1 MAVRIRGARRTVLSF
16 AFSLAIITYLDR
28 VCISAAAPFMMRE
41 LGLSLF
47 QMSLVFGAFTLAY
60 SIFEVP
66 TGWMGD
72 VFGPRKVLTRI
83 VLWWSAFTMLTA
95 TASGYLSLV
104 VIRFLFGAGEA
115 GAFPNMSRA
124 FSRWLPLVERGKA
137 NGILFLGSRLGGAL
151 APALA
156 LLIVRHWGWRASFCI
171 FGIAGIFWAVAW
183 YLWYRDDPA
192 QHPQVQKEE
201 LSWIRQDE
209 SLRARAGTQSG
220 QVAVPWKKILT
231 SRNLYAIC
239 LMYFA
244 FGYGLYFGFT
254 WLPTYLI
261 QVLGFSALQ
270 GGFLAGL
277 PFLLAGGADVLG
289 GWLTDRLAGSHGL
302 KIARCGLGFISFT
315 MSALL
320 LFLSTAAQSR
330 AGKAL
335 LIALALAS
343 ADLALSACWSV
354 CLDVGKSYAGVI
366 TGFMNTFAN
375 FGGFLA
381 PIVVGFAVERYNSW
395 AIPFHISAVV
405 YVIGALAW
413 LAVDPS
419 ERLDQ

>member
-16 AFSLAIITYLDR
+16 AFSLAVITYLDR
-28 VCISAAAPFMMRE
+28 VCISAAAPFIMRE

-72 VFGPRKVLTRI
+72 VFGARKVLTRI

-95 TASGYLSLV
+95 TASSYLSLV

-124 FSRWLPLVERGKA
+124 FSQWFPPVERGKA

-156 LLIVRHWGWRASFCI
+156 LLIIRHWGWRVSFCV
-171 FGIAGIFWAVAW
+171 FGATGIFWALAW
-183 YLWYRDDPA
+183 YLWYRDDPS
-192 QHPQVQKEE
+192 QHPQVREDE
-201 LSWIRQDE
+201 LSWIRQGELPRPE
-209 SLRARAGTQSG
+209 SDSG
-220 QVAVPWKKILT
+220 QTAVPWRKILT
-231 SRNLYAIC
+231 SRNLHAIC

-261 QVLGFSALQ
+261 RVLDFTVLQ

-302 KIARCGLGFISFT
+302 KVARCGLGFLSFT
-315 MSALL
+315 GSALL
-320 LFLSTAAQSR
+320 LFLSTQAQGR
-330 AGKAL
+330 VGKAL

-354 CLDVGKSYAGVI
+354 CLDVGKSYAGII

-375 FGGFLA
+375 LGGFLG
-381 PIVVGFAVERYNSW
+381 PIVVGLAVERYHSW
-395 AIPFHISAVV
+395 TIPFHIAAVI
-405 YVIGALAW
+405 YAIGALAW
-413 LAVDPS
+413 LAVDPNQ
-419 ERLDQ
+419 RLDQ

>member
-16 AFSLAIITYLDR
+16 AFSLAVITYLDR

-72 VFGPRKVLTRI
+72 VFGARKVLTRI

-95 TASGYLSLV
+95 TASSYLSLV

-124 FSRWLPLVERGKA
+124 FSQWFPPVERGKA

-156 LLIVRHWGWRASFCI
+156 LLIIRHWGWRVSFCV
-171 FGIAGIFWAVAW
+171 FGATGIFWALAW
-183 YLWYRDDPA
+183 YLWYRDDPS
-192 QHPQVQKEE
+192 QHPQVRGEE
-201 LSWIRQDE
+201 LSWIRQGEFPRPE
-209 SLRARAGTQSG
+209 SSFG
-220 QVAVPWKKILT
+220 QTAVPWRKLLT
-231 SRNLYAIC
+231 SRNLHAIC

-261 QVLGFSALQ
+261 RVLDFTVLQ

-302 KIARCGLGFISFT
+302 KVARCGLGSLSFT
-315 MSALL
+315 ASALL
-320 LFLSTAAQSR
+320 LFLSTQAQSR
-330 AGKAL
+330 VGKAL
-335 LIALALAS
+335 LIAFALAS

-354 CLDVGKSYAGVI
+354 CLDVGKSYAGII

-375 FGGFLA
+375 LGGFLG
-381 PIVVGFAVERYNSW
+381 PIVVGLAVERYHSW
-395 AIPFHISAVV
+395 TIPFHIAAVI
-405 YVIGALAW
+405 YAIGALAW
-413 LAVDPS
+413 LAVDPNQ
-419 ERLDQ
+419 RLDQ